1 MNRRAFIT
9 LLGGAAAAWPLAA
22 RAQQGERVRRVGVLM
37 SYLDNDLEAQAWVAA
52 FYQGLQKLG
61 WVEGHNI
68 HSDARWARGEDAEA
82 LQKFA
87 RELVALDPHVILSS
101 STPST
106 AALVQE
112 TRSIPIVFAVVV
124 DPVGSGFVAN
134 FDRPGGNVTGF
145 TNHEPTMAGKWLELL
160 KEIAP
165 RVRRAALLYNPG
177 TAPYFEQFLGPF
189 KTAAASLGVEAIA
202 SPVHDRADLELAI
215 AALTRVPN
223 GGLVAMTDS
232 YMVAQRAEVTSL
244 ALRYHLPLVSPY
256 RAYVEL
262 GGLLSYG
269 ASSLDNYRRASIYA
283 DRILKGIKP
292 SELPVQVP
300 VQFQLVVNA
309 KTARAF
315 GLELPSSFYWRADE
329 VIE

>member
-1 MNRRAFIT
+1 MRRRDFVT
-9 LLGGAAAAWPLAA
+9 LAGSAAATWPLAV
-22 RAQQGERVRRVGVLM
+22 RAQQGEGVRRVGVLM
-37 SYLDNDLEAQAWVAA
+37 GYPDNNLEAQAWVAT
-52 FYQGLQKLG
+52 FHQGLQKLG
-61 WVEGHNI
+61 WVEGRNI
-68 HSDARWARGEDAEA
+68 HSDSRWAGGEDTEA

-112 TRSIPIVFAVVV
+112 TRSIPIVFAIAV

-134 FDRPGGNVTGF
+134 FNHPGGNVTGF

-165 RVRRAALLYNPG
+165 RVRRATLLYNPA
-177 TAPYFEQFLGPF
+177 TAPYFEQFLSPF

-202 SPVHDRADLELAI
+202 SPVHDRSDLELAI
-215 AALTRVPN
+215 ASLTRVPN
-223 GGLVAMTDS
+223 GGLVVMTDS

-244 ALRYHLPLVSPY
+244 ALRYRLPLISPY
-256 RAYVEL
+256 RAYSEL

-269 ASSLDNYRRASIYA
+269 ATPFDNYRRASIYA

-292 SELPVQVP
+292 SELPVQLP
-300 VQFQLVVNA
+300 TQFQLVVNV
-309 KTARAF
+309 KTAKAL
-315 GLELPSSFYWRADE
+315 GLDPPPSFYWRADE
-329 VIE
+329 MIE

>member
-1 MNRRAFIT
+1 MKRRKFMT
-9 LLGGAAAAWPLAA
+9 LVGGAAAWSLGV
-22 RAQQGERVRRVGVLM
+22 RAQQGEHVRRVGVLM
-37 SYLDNDLEAQAWVAA
+37 SYPDNDAEAQAWVAA
-52 FYQGLQKLG
+52 FHQGLQKLG
-61 WVEGHNI
+61 WVEGRNI
-68 HSDARWARGEDAEA
+68 HSDSRWARGEDTEA

-87 RELVALDPHVILSS
+87 RELVALDPDVILSS

-106 AALVQE
+106 AALAQE
-112 TRSIPIVFAVVV
+112 TRNIPIVFAVVV

-165 RVRRAALLYNPG
+165 RVRRAALLYNPA
-177 TAPYFEQFLGPF
+177 TAPYFEQFLSPF
-189 KTAAASLGVEAIA
+189 KAAAASLGVEAIA
-202 SPVHDRADLELAI
+202 SPVQDRSDLELAI
-215 AALTRVPN
+215 AALTSVPD
-223 GGLVAMTDS
+223 GGLVVMTDS
-232 YMVAQRAEVTSL
+232 YMVAQRAEVMSL
-244 ALRYHLPLVSPY
+244 ALRYRLPLVSPY
-256 RAYVEL
+256 RAYAEL

-269 ASSLDNYRRASIYA
+269 ASSFDNYRRASIYA

-309 KTARAF
+309 KTARAL

>member
-1 MNRRAFIT
+1 MRRRQFIT
-9 LLGGAAAAWPLAA
+9 LLGGAAAWSLAA
-22 RAQQGERVRRVGVLM
+22 RAQQGEPVRRVGVLM
-37 SYLDNDLEAQAWVAA
+37 NYLDNDPEAQAWVAA
-52 FYQGLQKLG
+52 FHQGLQKLG
-61 WVEGHNI
+61 WVEGRNI
-68 HSDARWARGEDAEA
+68 HSVSRWARVEDTEA

-112 TRSIPIVFAVVV
+112 TRSIPIVFAVVA

-165 RVRRAALLYNPG
+165 RVRRAALLYNPA

-202 SPVHDRADLELAI
+202 SPVHDRSDLELAI
-215 AALTRVPN
+215 AALIRVP
-223 GGLVAMTDS
+223 
-232 YMVAQRAEVTSL
+232 
-244 ALRYHLPLVSPY
+244 
-256 RAYVEL
+256 
-262 GGLLSYG
+262 
-269 ASSLDNYRRASIYA
+269 
-283 DRILKGIKP
+283 
-292 SELPVQVP
+292 
-300 VQFQLVVNA
+300 
-309 KTARAF
+309 
-315 GLELPSSFYWRADE
+315 W
-329 VIE
+329 

>member
-1 MNRRAFIT
+1 MTWKHRPGSPCSARDFRSSA
-9 LLGGAAAAWPLAA
+9 GWKAAI
-22 RAQQGERVRRVGVLM
+22 
-37 SYLDNDLEAQAWVAA
+37 S
-52 FYQGLQKLG
+52 
-61 WVEGHNI
+61 
-68 HSDARWARGEDAEA
+68 SDSRWARGEDTEA

-112 TRSIPIVFAVVV
+112 TRSIPIVFAIVV
-124 DPVGSGFVAN
+124 DPIGSGFVAN
-134 FDRPGGNVTGF
+134 LDHPGGNVTGF
-145 TNHEPTMAGKWLELL
+145 TNVEPTMAGKWLELL

-165 RVRRAALLYNPG
+165 HVRRAAFLYNPAS
-177 TAPYFEQFLGPF
+177 APYFELLLSPF

-202 SPVHDRADLELAI
+202 SPVHDRSDLELAI
-215 AALTRVPN
+215 TALTRVPN
-223 GGLVAMTDS
+223 GGIVVMTDS
-232 YMVAQRAEVTSL
+232 YMLAQRAEVTSL
-244 ALRYHLPLVSPY
+244 ALRYRLPLVSPY
-256 RAYVEL
+256 RAYAEL

-300 VQFQLVVNA
+300 VQFQLVVNQGA
-309 KTARAF
+309 RPRTA
-315 GLELPSSFYWRADE
+315 
-329 VIE
+329 VIVLLARRRGDRMMRREFSYFRIGRPDPWLGRPEGE

>member
-1 MNRRAFIT
+1 MRRREFIT
-9 LLGGAAAAWPLAA
+9 LLGGAAAWPLTA
-22 RAQQGERVRRVGVLM
+22 RAQQGERVRRIGVLM
-37 SYLDNDLEAQAWVAA
+37 SFLDNDLEAQGYVAT
-52 FYQGLQKLG
+52 FHQGLQKLG
-61 WVEGHNI
+61 WVEGRNI
-68 HSDARWARGEDAEA
+68 HSNSRWAGGEDTEA
-82 LQKFA
+82 LRKFA

-112 TRSIPIVFAVVV
+112 TRSIPIVFAIVV
-124 DPVGSGFVAN
+124 DPIGSGFVAN
-134 FDRPGGNVTGF
+134 LDHPGGNVTGF
-145 TNHEPTMAGKWLELL
+145 TNVEPTMAGKWLELL

-165 RVRRAALLYNPG
+165 HVRRAAFLYNPAS
-177 TAPYFEQFLGPF
+177 APYFELLLSPF

-202 SPVHDRADLELAI
+202 SPVHDRSDLELAI

-223 GGLVAMTDS
+223 GGLVVMPDS
-232 YMVAQRAEVTSL
+232 YMLAQRTEATSL
-244 ALRYHLPLVSPY
+244 ALRYRLPLISPY
-256 RAYVEL
+256 RAYTEL

-300 VQFQLVVNA
+300 AQFELVVNA
-309 KTARAF
+309 KTAKAL

-329 VIE
+329 VID

>member
-1 MNRRAFIT
+1 MKRREFIT
-9 LLGGAAAAWPLAA
+9 LLGGAAAWPLTA
-22 RAQQGERVRRVGVLM
+22 RAQQGERVRRIGVLM
-37 SYLDNDLEAQAWVAA
+37 SFLDNDLEAQAYVAA
-52 FYQGLQKLG
+52 FHQGLQKLG
-61 WVEGHNI
+61 WVEGRNI
-68 HSDARWARGEDAEA
+68 HSDSRWARGEETEA

-112 TRSIPIVFAVVV
+112 TRSIPIVFAIVV
-124 DPVGSGFVAN
+124 DPIGSGFVAN
-134 FDRPGGNVTGF
+134 LDHPGGNVTGF
-145 TNHEPTMAGKWLELL
+145 TSVEPTMAGKWLELL

-165 RVRRAALLYNPG
+165 HVRRAAFLYNPAS
-177 TAPYFEQFLGPF
+177 APYFELLLSPF

-202 SPVHDRADLELAI
+202 SPVHDRSDLELAI

-223 GGLVAMTDS
+223 GGLVVMPDS
-232 YMVAQRAEVTSL
+232 YMLAQRAEVTSL
-244 ALRYHLPLVSPY
+244 ALRYRLPLISPY
-256 RAYVEL
+256 RAYAEL

-269 ASSLDNYRRASIYA
+269 ASLLDNYRRASIYA
-283 DRILKGIKP
+283 DRILKGIDP

-300 VQFQLVVNA
+300 TQFELVVNA
-309 KTARAF
+309 KTANAL

-329 VIE
+329 VME

>member
-1 MNRRAFIT
+1 MKRRDFIAM
-9 LLGGAAAAWPLAA
+9 LGGAAAAWPLGV
-22 RAQQGERVRRVGVLM
+22 RAQQGEGVRRVGVLM
-37 SYLDNDLEAQAWVAA
+37 GYPDNNLEAQAWVAT
-52 FYQGLQKLG
+52 FHQGLQKLG
-61 WVEGHNI
+61 WVEGRNV
-68 HSDARWARGEDAEA
+68 HSDSRWAGGEDTEA

-112 TRSIPIVFAVVV
+112 TRSIPIVFAIAV

-134 FDRPGGNVTGF
+134 FNHPGGNVTGF

-165 RVRRAALLYNPG
+165 RVRRATLLYNPA
-177 TAPYFEQFLGPF
+177 TAPYFEQFLSPF

-202 SPVHDRADLELAI
+202 SPVHDRSDLELAI

-223 GGLVAMTDS
+223 GGLVVMTDS
-232 YMVAQRAEVTSL
+232 YMVALRAEVTSL
-244 ALRYHLPLVSPY
+244 ALRYRLPLISPY
-256 RAYVEL
+256 RAYSEL

-269 ASSLDNYRRASIYA
+269 ASPFDNYRRASIYA

-300 VQFQLVVNA
+300 TQFQLVVNV
-309 KTARAF
+309 KTAKAL
-315 GLELPSSFYWRADE
+315 GLDLPPSFYWRADE
-329 VIE
+329 MIE